1 MLIKTVPFLNFF
13 DNCLL
18 LKGNGVILK
27 TALSSASLAPD
38 IKLQAHV
45 VNDCFEYRIKTD
57 SDYSHHFLQSQMDL
71 MNTNHAK

>member
-1 MLIKTVPFLNFF
+1 MLLPLVVCLTVMPICGL
-13 DNCLL
+13 
-18 LKGNGVILK
+18 VYRTI
-27 TALSSASLAPD
+27 LSSASLAPD